1 MQGWS
6 ISFCLTRICNE
17 TRALDGYKDELKPQF
32 NSSSVQFQTI
42 IYASVDVTNVGDVSE
57 IKLTERQQKIVNLI
71 IQQPS
76 VTAKHMSETLSVSS
90 RTVERELSTLKDKGV
105 LMREGKDNDGVWL
118 VVLKQ

>member
-1 MQGWS
+1 MYYTWRMIRVFLVFKS
-6 ISFCLTRICNE
+6 TPI
-17 TRALDGYKDELKPQF
+17 
-32 NSSSVQFQTI
+32 QFQTI
-42 IYASVDVTNVGDVSE
+42 IYASAVTSNVGDVSE
-57 IKLTERQQKIVNLI
+57 IKLTERQKKIVNLI

-118 VVLKQ
+118 VVLKR